1 MKSRLSKVLGKMP
14 KENIELAKVEL
25 ATQKQVFAATDKL
38 IAAQRDIDKGRA
50 KLEKSYPQALK
61 IISEIEAQAKELGI
75 NADDIKGFK
84 SLNIEAKNTKSQYL

>member
-1 MKSRLSKVLGKMP
+1 M
-14 KENIELAKVEL
+14 
-25 ATQKQVFAATDKL
+25 FAATDKL

>member
-1 MKSRLSKVLGKMP
+1 MKSNIQKVYSKLP
-14 KENIELAKVEL
+14 KIELEKVEL